1 MRFGAVREVHSTF
14 TSELCAETYKLEV
27 APKPYSSTM
36 EKGKIPAGDTTFH
49 KPNGLYITLGSQE
62 TKKKNCCGNT
72 DMASQN

>member
-27 APKPYSSTM
+27 APKPYGSIM

-49 KPNGLYITLGSQE
+49 KPNGL
-62 TKKKNCCGNT
+62 
-72 DMASQN
+72 